1 MRGGRQ
7 KLVVRLAAGLALA
20 GALAVVLAL
29 AATPSHAGT
38 RAPHVL
44 ASFPRPL
51 LGFAEDG
58 NRIAWAIAPCGS
70 IVAIRDLA
78 SGSTW
83 TVKDHGAECW
93 GGGALYGFDGIALGG
108 RRAIW
113 STFTWGNDEY
123 TSLETAV
130 VGSRANTVLGET
142 NWGGP
147 GGCGG
152 GDVVQALSADGETA
166 VYSYVHITANLSA
179 CKWNKVLGGIYS
191 VAPHRK
197 IGGIPPAYALAVGDG
212 VIAAIPVDTNAADM
226 QLTPGPTQR
235 KVYLYDTRTRSIRT
249 VTARGTARE
258 VAVSGSVLA
267 VLVKLAGHN
276 VIERFQTRNG
286 AVLGSTPVPS
296 ASKPRDLSVSGK
308 QVVYSTGREIWLL
321 DGLSGKRTLIT
332 TAGGRPIGL
341 SVEGKRVY
349 WGENRGHRGS
359 ILTLT
364 LP

>member
-1 MRGGRQ
+1 
-7 KLVVRLAAGLALA
+7 LD
-20 GALAVVLAL
+20 
-29 AATPSHAGT
+29 
-38 RAPHVL
+38 
-44 ASFPRPL
+44 
-51 LGFAEDG
+51 GFNG
-58 NRIAWAIAPCGS
+58 N
-70 IVAIRDLA
+70 
-78 SGSTW
+78 
-83 TVKDHGAECW
+83 
-93 GGGALYGFDGIALGG
+93 GFALGG
-108 RRAIW
+108 SRASW
-113 STFTWGNDEY
+113 YTFAQANDYY
-123 TSLETAV
+123 TTLETAV
-130 VGSRANTVLGET
+130 VGSRAKTVNGET

-152 GDVVQALSADGETA
+152 GDVVQAVAADGETA

-179 CKWNKVLGGIYS
+179 CRWNKVLGGVYS

-197 IGGIPPAYALAVGDG
+197 IDGIPPADALAVGDG
-212 VIAAIPVDTNAADM
+212 VIAVIPVDSNPADM
-226 QLTPGPTQR
+226 QLIPGPKQH
-235 KVYLYDTRTRSIRT
+235 KVYLYNTRTRSIRT

-267 VLVKLAGHN
+267 VLVKLAGRN

-296 ASKPRDLSVSGK
+296 ASKPRCLSVSGT

-321 DGLSGKRTLIT
+321 DGLSGKRTLVT

-349 WGENRGHRGS
+349 WGENRGQRGS